1 MIDIRL
7 LRNNPNEVKSSIA
20 RRGISTTE
28 LDKAIELDSSLR
40 SITAKRDEIRAQIKL
55 ISKSVGQAAKNAKQ
69 GESQLLREES
79 RQLGDQE
86 RELDQR
92 VEQISQDL
100 RSILLATPNMPA
112 LDCPDGA
119 SSQDNVILRT
129 WIAEK
134 ETEAEFD
141 PSLYSS
147 YQRVPHWEIGD
158 ELELLDLPR
167 AAKLSGSMFG
177 LYKGKGAA
185 LVRALNQF
193 ALDYHSDFYQE
204 IHPPS
209 FVRSETMTSTGH
221 LPKFSDDAYYIE
233 RDDLWA
239 IPTAEVPLTSMARD
253 EILSEGDLPM
263 RFCASTPCYRREAGS
278 AGRDTRGLLRLHE
291 FNKVELL
298 AYASPSQAGQ
308 IHQEI
313 LHSAESILQALK
325 LTYRVLDLCT
335 GDLGNSAAR
344 TFDLEVY
351 APGCDMWLEVS
362 SVSWFSDYQ
371 ARRANIRYRPSSS
384 EGKKAPLFI
393 HTLNGSALAWPRTW
407 AAVVE
412 TYRQQDG
419 SIVVPQ
425 VLQPYMKGVERI
437 SLAEKFI

>member
-7 LRNNPNEVKSSIA
+7 LRNNPNEVISSIA
-20 RRGISTTE
+20 RRGIDTTQ
-28 LDKAIELDSSLR
+28 LYKAIELDSSLR
-40 SITAKRDEIRAQIKL
+40 SITAQRDKVRAEIKL
-55 ISKSVGQAAKNAKQ
+55 ISKSVGQAAKNLDQSSIEA
-69 GESQLLREES
+69 LRQES
-79 RQLGDQE
+79 RQLGDKEQ
-86 RELDQR
+86 ELDQQ
-92 VEQISQDL
+92 VEQIDKAL
-100 RSILLATPNMPA
+100 RSILLATPNIPA
-112 LDCPDGA
+112 IDCPDGA
-119 SSQDNVILRT
+119 GAQDNVILRT

-134 ETEAEFD
+134 GIEAEFD
-141 PSLYSS
+141 PSLYFD

-158 ELELLDLPR
+158 ALGLLDLSR

-193 ALDYHSDFYQE
+193 ALDLHSELYQE

-209 FVRSETMTSTGH
+209 FVRSETMVSTGH
-221 LPKFSDDAYYIE
+221 LPKFSDDAYYME

-253 EILSEGDLPM
+253 EILSESDLPM

-298 AYASPSQAGQ
+298 AYATPSQANQ
-308 IHQEI
+308 VHQEI
-313 LHSAESILQALK
+313 LSSAESILQALK
-325 LTYRVLDLCT
+325 LTYRVVDLCT
-335 GDLGNSAAR
+335 GDIGNSAAR

-371 ARRANIRYRPSSS
+371 ARRANIRYRPNSS
-384 EGKKAPLFI
+384 EGKKSPSFI

-407 AAVVE
+407 AALVE
-412 TYRQQDG
+412 TYRQSDG
-419 SIVVPQ
+419 SIVVPEI
-425 VLQPYMKGVERI
+425 LRPYMKGMERI
-437 SLAEKFI
+437 SFD